1 MKIDYKFFISPN
13 ALQLQLDILGWKLMN
28 PYIHEDVAVFKPDFY
43 PNNHVI
49 ALANRGYIWAKG
61 YTLIEYKQQQFNS
74 VNDLLDEWDYALNDF
89 ENWNFL
95 AEKEWVLTK
104 DGKES
109 LYFFDSLQQI
119 PLRRKYRC

>member
-1 MKIDYKFFISPN
+1 
-13 ALQLQLDILGWKLMN
+13 MN
-28 PYIHEDVAVFKPDFY
+28 PFIHENVAVFKPDFY

-61 YTLIEYKQQQFNS
+61 YTIIKYKNQEFNS
-74 VNDLLDEWDYALNDF
+74 VEELLSKWKYAINEYDKWD
-89 ENWNFL
+89 FL

-109 LYFFDSLQQI
+109 LYFFDNLQSV
-119 PLRRKYRC
+119 PMRKKFRC